1 MLKRKL
7 RSSRGETLTEILAA
21 ILVCGFSIMLLVG
34 MVNTSMNI
42 NRQAREADVAFY
54 ETLSNVETHTFGAAG
69 AGEERPCQVVFSGAG
84 SSISVPARSYTEN
97 GLTIYG
103 EVAP

>member
-7 RSSRGETLTEILAA
+7 RSFRGETLAEVLVA
-21 ILVCGFSIMLLVG
+21 ILVCGFSITLLVG
-34 MVNTSMNI
+34 MITTSMSI
-42 NRQAREADVAFY
+42 NSQAREMDDSFFKALSRAETYTFADDDP
-54 ETLSNVETHTFGAAG
+54 G
-69 AGEERPCQVVFSGAG
+69 CQVVFSGVDP
-84 SSISVPARSYTEN
+84 SVSISAKSFTEN

>member
-21 ILVCGFSIMLLVG
+21 ILVCAFSIMLLVG
-34 MVNTSMNI
+34 MIATSMNI
-42 NRQAREADVAFY
+42 NRQARELDQEFY
-54 ETLSNVETHTFGAAG
+54 AALSHVETHVFSAADDPCVVKLTGG
-69 AGEERPCQVVFSGAG
+69 AGVTSLTLNVQ
-84 SSISVPARSYTEN
+84 SYTEN

-103 EVAP
+103 EVSP

>member
-21 ILVCGFSIMLLVG
+21 ILVCAFSIMLLVG
-34 MVNTSMNI
+34 MITTSMNI
-42 NRQAREADVAFY
+42 NRQARELDQEFY
-54 ETLSNVETHTFGAAG
+54 AALSNVETHVFSAADDPCVVKLTGG
-69 AGEERPCQVVFSGAG
+69 AGVTSLTLNVQ
-84 SSISVPARSYTEN
+84 SYTEN

-103 EVAP
+103 EVSP